1 MGAEVMLVA
10 TAVSTAV
17 SAYGQYKSGKAQE
30 AYYKAQANQI
40 QLKGRIE
47 AAKAKQQGTKALNE
61 ANEAMALTTA
71 RAAAGG
77 VNPFA
82 SDSSPLNIT
91 FKNLSAGVTDFITAK
106 DNAFN
111 IKSMS
116 ELQAENYR
124 QAGRNAARAGT
135 MSALMTIGSG
145 AMTMGKI
152 GGPGFTIPGKP
163 TPSMFMTSDKRLK
176 ENIVFKEKSPT
187 GINVYEWNFIWNKK
201 RYTGVMA
208 QEIEKSHPKAVMK
221 DKYGYLRVCYDL
233 LDVRM
238 SAV

>member
-1 MGAEVMLVA
+1 
-10 TAVSTAV
+10 
-17 SAYGQYKSGKAQE
+17 
-30 AYYKAQANQI
+30 
-40 QLKGRIE
+40 
-47 AAKAKQQGTKALNE
+47 
-61 ANEAMALTTA
+61 MALTTA

-124 QAGRNAARAGT
+124 EAGRSAARAGT

-152 GGPGFTIPGKP
+152 GGPPGGGSPPSNP
-163 TPSMFMTSDKRLK
+163 TPGF
-176 ENIVFKEKSPT
+176 
-187 GINVYEWNFIWNKK
+187 G
-201 RYTGVMA
+201 
-208 QEIEKSHPKAVMK
+208 
-221 DKYGYLRVCYDL
+221 
-233 LDVRM
+233 
-238 SAV
+238 

>member
-1 MGAEVMLVA
+1 MGATAMLGL
-10 TAVSTAV
+10 TAITTAV
-17 SAYGQYKSGKAQE
+17 SAYGQYQSGKAQE

-124 QAGRNAARAGT
+124 EAGRSAAKAGT

-145 AMTMGKI
+145 AMTMGQI
-152 GGPGFTIPGKP
+152 GGFTIPGKP
-163 TPSMFMTSDKRLK
+163 SPSMFMTSDKRLK

>member
-1 MGAEVMLVA
+1 MGATAMLGL
-10 TAVSTAV
+10 TAITTAV
-17 SAYGQYKSGKAQE
+17 SAYGQYKAGKSQE

-124 QAGRNAARAGT
+124 EAGRSAARAGT
-135 MSALMTIGSG
+135 MSSLMTIGSG
-145 AMTMGKI
+145 AMTMGQI
-152 GGPGFTIPGKP
+152 GGFTIPGKP
-163 TPSMFMTSDKRLK
+163 SPSMFMTSDKRLK